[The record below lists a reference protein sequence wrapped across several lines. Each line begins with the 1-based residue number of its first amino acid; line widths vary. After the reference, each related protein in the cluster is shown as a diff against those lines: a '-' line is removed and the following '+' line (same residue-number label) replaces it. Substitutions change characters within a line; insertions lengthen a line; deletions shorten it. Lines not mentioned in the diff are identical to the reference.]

1 MRRGGRTLFIEDGI
15 PFLNPKMFFKKL
27 TILPP
32 ALDDHRLVEALH
44 DQFMFFHH
52 HSWNGFMD
60 AIINEIVKRNPNPSI
75 LRAIAKTYRR
85 TNNLEKL
92 DQLVQAYPQFKDILM
107 GTAGQ

>member
-1 MRRGGRTLFIEDGI
+1 
-15 PFLNPKMFFKKL
+15 MFFKKL
-27 TILPP
+27 TKIPP
-32 ALDDHRLVEALH
+32 ALEDYRLEEAIQN
-44 DQFMFFHH
+44 QFLYFYHY
-52 HSWNGFMD
+52 SWGGLVD
-60 AIINEIVKRNPNPSI
+60 AIIKEIIERNPNPSI